1 MVSGADGA
9 SEGAHASGSAEV
21 SSLGSPLRVVT
32 AASLF
37 DGHDAAINVMR
48 RLIQAAG
55 AEVIHLGH
63 DRSAKD
69 VVDAIIQEDAHA
81 VALSSYQGGHMEY
94 FSYIRTLLEQAG
106 REHVRIFGGGGG
118 TITPVEIRD
127 LHATGITRIYSPD
140 DGRSMGLVGMID
152 DLIERTQ
159 DLDLL
164 TQDMVAELDG
174 PVSAADHGKVARL
187 ITLAENSGDEDS
199 PEADVF
205 REALERCRSQP
216 QEDKAPVIG
225 ITGTG
230 GSGKSSLLDEIML
243 RIIRD
248 EPELTIA
255 FLCTDP
261 TRKRTGGA
269 LLGDRIRMNALSH
282 SNFYM
287 RSLASRG
294 SGREVSDRLEEA
306 IEVCQAVGF
315 DLIFAETSGIGQA
328 DDAITQHVDTT
339 LYVMTAEYGAHTQLE
354 KIEML
359 DVADIVVINKF
370 ERRGAEDALRAV
382 RKQVRRNRNL
392 FDIPD
397 EQLPVCATIASQF
410 ADPGVDDLWHRLA
423 QVVKLAD
430 GRPLT
435 ARRPEMPPSGMP
447 EARHIIPPERV
458 HYLAEVAALVRDY
471 HGRTY
476 GEVQKARLTQQLA
489 EAANH
494 LDTLEGRADTA
505 ADLREEARTV
515 LDSMHP
521 GARSLLEE
529 WPELE
534 ESYDSGVH
542 SYSVR
547 GREFSAETKTESL
560 SGSQIPKVALP
571 RFTDKGELLNWLRRE
586 NLPGR
591 FPYTG
596 GVFPLKRQ
604 DEDPTRMFAGEGPAS
619 RTNKRF
625 HVLSA
630 SSPYARLSTAFDSVT
645 LYGRDPDLRPD
656 IYGKVGESGV
666 SIFTLDEISQL
677 YDGFDLSAPNTSV
690 SMTING
696 PAPVILAMF
705 FNAAIRQQ
713 EEKALEEKA
722 EAGAK
727 GKDVSL
733 TSEERSEIRAR
744 TLSTVRGTVQ
754 ADILK
759 EDQAQN
765 TCIFS
770 TDFSLKLMGDV
781 QQFYIDNDVR
791 NHYSVSIS
799 GYHIAEAGANPIT
812 QLAFTLANG
821 LTYVEYYRARGMDID
836 DFAPNL
842 SFFFSNGM
850 DPEYTVISR
859 VARRIWSIA
868 IRDLYGGNSRSQKC
882 KMHIQTSGRSLH
894 AQEIDFNDIRTTLQ
908 ALLAVQDNANSL
920 HTNAYDEAIT
930 TPTPDSVRRALAIQ
944 MINNKEF
951 GWNKCEN
958 PLQGS
963 FLIEEMTD
971 MVEEAVLREFERIS
985 ERGGV
990 LGSMEMMYQRSKIQD
1005 ESMHYEHLKHSG
1017 ELPIVGVNT
1026 FQNPDAQAYDESA
1039 ADDFDMTLTRA
1050 TPEEKQGCLDRLDR
1064 FHAKH
1069 AEAAPAALA
1078 RLQEVARSGENVFA
1092 ELMETVKVASL
1103 GQITEALFEVGGQYR
1118 RNT

>member
-1 MVSGADGA
+1 MESGEE
-9 SEGAHASGSAEV
+9 EGANSDSKVTTSASST
-21 SSLGSPLRVVT
+21 PRRVVT

-63 DRSAKD
+63 DRSAQD
-69 VVDAIIQEDAHA
+69 VVDTVIQEDAHA
-81 VALSSYQGGHMEY
+81 VALSSYQGGHVEY
-94 FSYIRTLLEQAG
+94 FTYIRQLLDQAG
-106 REHVRIFGGGGG
+106 RDYVRIFGGGGG
-118 TITPVEIRD
+118 TITPVEIRE
-127 LHATGITRIYSPD
+127 LHDVGITRIYSPD
-140 DGRSMGLVGMID
+140 DGRTLGLVGMID
-152 DLIERTQ
+152 DLMEQ
-159 DLDLL
+159 CKDLDLL
-164 TQDMVAELDG
+164 KSGMLEELDG
-174 PVSAADHGKVARL
+174 SITTENHGAIARL
-187 ITLAENSGDEDS
+187 ITLAENGESSAFE
-199 PEADVF
+199 EILKKC
-205 REALERCRSQP
+205 RTHERGH
-216 QEDKAPVIG
+216 KVPVVG

-230 GSGKSSLLDEIML
+230 GAGKSSLLDELML

-248 EPELTIA
+248 EPDLKVA

-269 LLGDRIRMNALSH
+269 LLGDRIRMNALSNR
-282 SNFYM
+282 NFYM

-294 SGREVSDRLEEA
+294 SGKEVSDWLGEA
-306 IEVCQAVGF
+306 IAVCKAVGF

-328 DDAITQHVDTT
+328 DDAISSLVDHTF
-339 LYVMTAEYGAHTQLE
+339 YVMTAEYGAHTQLE

-370 ERRGAEDALRAV
+370 EKRGAIDALRAV

-392 FDIPD
+392 FGVAD
-397 EQLPVCATIASQF
+397 EELPVCGTIASQF
-410 ADPGVDDLWHRLA
+410 ADTGVDDLWYRLA
-423 QVVKLAD
+423 TMLTLAD
-430 GRPLT
+430 GTKPNAIQPTL
-435 ARRPEMPPSGMP
+435 PPSGMP
-447 EARHIIPPERV
+447 EPRHIIPPERV
-458 HYLAEVAALVRDY
+458 NYLAEVAASVREY
-471 HGRTY
+471 HERTY

-489 EAANH
+489 ESANH
-494 LDTLEGRADTA
+494 LEAIGKDEQAAELRNEAKDVLE
-505 ADLREEARTV
+505 DLHPSARQ
-515 LDSMHP
+515 
-521 GARSLLEE
+521 LLEE
-529 WPELE
+529 WSEKVE
-534 ESYDSGVH
+534 TYDSGEY
-542 SYSVR
+542 SYNVR
-547 GREFSAETKTESL
+547 GNTFSVPTKDESL
-560 SGSQIPKVALP
+560 SGSKIPRVALP
-571 RFTDKGELLNWLRRE
+571 RTVDKGTLLNWLRKE
-586 NLPGR
+586 NLPGN
-591 FPYTG
+591 FPFTG
-596 GVFPLKRQ
+596 GVFPFKRT

-619 RTNKRF
+619 RTNARF
-625 HVLSA
+625 HLLSE

-645 LYGRDPDLRPD
+645 LYGRNPDERPD
-656 IYGKVGESGV
+656 VYGKVGESGV
-666 SIFTLDEISQL
+666 SIFTIDEISQL
-677 YDGFDLSAPNTSV
+677 FNGFDLCENNTSV

-696 PAPVILAMF
+696 PAPIVLAMF
-705 FNAAIRQQ
+705 FNTAIQQ
-713 EEKALEEKA
+713 QKVKFEKENSRKA
-722 EAGAK
+722 NADE
-727 GKDVSL
+727 L
-733 TSEERSEIRAR
+733 SEIRSR

-799 GYHIAEAGANPIT
+799 GYHIAEAGANPIS

-821 LTYVEYYRARGMDID
+821 LTYVEYYRSRGMDIN

-859 VARRIWSIA
+859 VARRIWAIA
-868 IRDLYGGNSRSQKC
+868 MRDLYNGNERAQKC

-894 AQEIDFNDIRTTLQ
+894 AQEMSFNDIRTTLQ
-908 ALLAVQDNANSL
+908 ALLAIQDNANSL

-930 TPTPDSVRRALAIQ
+930 TPTQDSVRRALAIQ

-958 PLQGS
+958 PMQGS
-963 FLIEEMTD
+963 FLVEELTD
-971 MVEEAVLREFERIS
+971 MVEEAVLREFERLS

-1005 ESMHYEHLKHSG
+1005 ESMHYEELKHSG
-1017 ELPIVGVNT
+1017 ELPIVGVNM
-1026 FQNPDAQAYDESA
+1026 FENPDAEAFDESA
-1039 ADDFDMTLTRA
+1039 ADSFDMELSRA
-1050 TPEEKQGCLDRLDR
+1050 TPEEKAGCLERLEE

-1069 AEAAPAALA
+1069 ADATPAALA
-1078 RLQEVARSGENVFA
+1078 KLQQVAISGGNVFA
-1092 ELMETVKVASL
+1092 ELMYTVKVASL

-1118 RNT
+1118 RNM

>member
-1 MVSGADGA
+1 MESGEEEGANSDSKVTTGA
-9 SEGAHASGSAEV
+9 SST
-21 SSLGSPLRVVT
+21 PRRVVT

-63 DRSAKD
+63 DRSAQD
-69 VVDAIIQEDAHA
+69 VVDTVIQEDAHA
-81 VALSSYQGGHMEY
+81 VALSSYQGGHVEY
-94 FSYIRTLLEQAG
+94 FTYIRQLLDQAG
-106 REHVRIFGGGGG
+106 RDYVRIFGGGGG
-118 TITPVEIRD
+118 TITPVEIRE
-127 LHATGITRIYSPD
+127 LHDVGITRIYSPD
-140 DGRSMGLVGMID
+140 DGRTLGLVGMID
-152 DLIERTQ
+152 DLMEQ
-159 DLDLL
+159 CKDLDLL
-164 TQDMVAELDG
+164 ESGMLEELDG
-174 PVSAADHGKVARL
+174 NITTENHGAIARL
-187 ITLAENSGDEDS
+187 ITLAENGESSAFE
-199 PEADVF
+199 EILKKC
-205 REALERCRSQP
+205 RTHERGH
-216 QEDKAPVIG
+216 KVPVVG

-230 GSGKSSLLDEIML
+230 GAGKSSLLDELML

-248 EPELTIA
+248 EPDLKVA

-269 LLGDRIRMNALSH
+269 LLGDRIRMNALSNR
-282 SNFYM
+282 NFYM

-294 SGREVSDRLEEA
+294 SGKEVSDWLGEA
-306 IEVCQAVGF
+306 IAVCKAVGF

-328 DDAITQHVDTT
+328 DDAISSLVDHTF
-339 LYVMTAEYGAHTQLE
+339 YVMTAEYGAHTQLE

-370 ERRGAEDALRAV
+370 EKRGAIDALRAV

-392 FDIPD
+392 FGVAD
-397 EQLPVCATIASQF
+397 EELPVCGTIASQF
-410 ADPGVDDLWHRLA
+410 ADTGVDDLWYRLA
-423 QVVKLAD
+423 TMLTLAD
-430 GRPLT
+430 GTKPNAIQPTL
-435 ARRPEMPPSGMP
+435 PPSGMP
-447 EARHIIPPERV
+447 EPRHIIPPERV
-458 HYLAEVAALVRDY
+458 NYLAEVAASVREY
-471 HGRTY
+471 HERTY

-489 EAANH
+489 ESANH
-494 LDTLEGRADTA
+494 LEAIGKDEQAAELRNEAKDVLE
-505 ADLREEARTV
+505 DLHPSARQ
-515 LDSMHP
+515 
-521 GARSLLEE
+521 LLEE
-529 WPELE
+529 WSEKVE
-534 ESYDSGVH
+534 TYDSGEY
-542 SYSVR
+542 SYNVR
-547 GREFSAETKTESL
+547 GNTFSVPTKDESL
-560 SGSQIPKVALP
+560 SGSKIPRVALP
-571 RFTDKGELLNWLRRE
+571 RTVDKGTLLNWLRKE
-586 NLPGR
+586 NLPGN
-591 FPYTG
+591 FPFTG
-596 GVFPLKRQ
+596 GVFPFKRT

-619 RTNKRF
+619 RTNARF
-625 HVLSA
+625 HLLSK

-645 LYGRDPDLRPD
+645 LYGRNPDERPD
-656 IYGKVGESGV
+656 VYGKVGESGV
-666 SIFTLDEISQL
+666 SIFTIDEIGQL
-677 YDGFDLSAPNTSV
+677 FNGFDLCENNTSV

-696 PAPVILAMF
+696 PAPIVLAMF
-705 FNAAIRQQ
+705 FNTAIQQQ
-713 EEKALEEKA
+713 EAKFEKENGRKA
-722 EAGAK
+722 NADE
-727 GKDVSL
+727 L
-733 TSEERSEIRAR
+733 SEIRSR

-799 GYHIAEAGANPIT
+799 GYHIAEAGANPIS

-821 LTYVEYYRARGMDID
+821 LTYVEYYRSRGMDIN

-859 VARRIWSIA
+859 VARRIWAIA
-868 IRDLYGGNSRSQKC
+868 MRDLYNGNERAQKC

-894 AQEIDFNDIRTTLQ
+894 AQEMSFNDIRTTLQ
-908 ALLAVQDNANSL
+908 ALLAIQDNANSL

-930 TPTPDSVRRALAIQ
+930 TPTQDSVRRALAIQ

-958 PLQGS
+958 PMQGS

-1005 ESMHYEHLKHSG
+1005 ESMHYEELKHSG
-1017 ELPIVGVNT
+1017 ELPIVGVNM
-1026 FQNPDAQAYDESA
+1026 FENPDAEAFDESA
-1039 ADDFDMTLTRA
+1039 ADSFDMELSRA
-1050 TPEEKQGCLDRLDR
+1050 TPEEKQGCLERLEE

-1069 AEAAPAALA
+1069 ADAAPAALTS
-1078 RLQEVARSGENVFA
+1078 LQQVARSGGNVFA

-1118 RNT
+1118 RNM

>member
-1 MVSGADGA
+1 MVSGVDGGVEASTGA
-9 SEGAHASGSAEV
+9 S
-21 SSLGSPLRVVT
+21 SSSIPVPRRIVT

-69 VVDAIIQEDAHA
+69 VVDTIIHEDAHA

-94 FSYIRTLLEQAG
+94 FTYIRELLDAAG
-106 REHVRIFGGGGG
+106 REGVKIFAGGGG

-127 LHATGITRIYSPD
+127 LHEAGITRIYSPD
-140 DGRSMGLVGMID
+140 DGRNMGLVGMID
-152 DLIERTQ
+152 DLMERT
-159 DLDLL
+159 DEVDLL
-164 TQDMVAELDG
+164 SVENLLELDG
-174 PVSAADHGKVARL
+174 PIEAEQHGRIARL
-187 ITLAENSGDEDS
+187 ITLAENCDE
-199 PEADVF
+199 EVF
-205 REALERCRSQP
+205 RAALAKCRSR
-216 QEDKAPVIG
+216 DGDKKAPVVG
-225 ITGTG
+225 LTGTG
-230 GSGKSSLLDEIML
+230 GAGKSSLLDEIML

-248 EPELTIA
+248 EPDLKVA

-269 LLGDRIRMNALSH
+269 LLGDRIRMNSLSN

-294 SGREVSDRLEEA
+294 SGKEVSDSLGDA
-306 IEVCQAVGF
+306 IEICQAVGF

-328 DDAITQHVDTT
+328 DDAITSHVDHT

-359 DVADIVVINKF
+359 DVADLVVINKF
-370 ERRGAEDALRAV
+370 ERRGAVDALRAV

-392 FDIPD
+392 FGISD
-397 EQLPVCATIASQF
+397 EELPVCGTIASQF
-410 ADPGVDDLWHRLA
+410 ADPGVDDLWARLA
-423 QVVKLAD
+423 AQITLSN
-430 GRPLT
+430 GSNPT
-435 ARRPEMPPSGMP
+435 ARTATMPPSGMP
-447 EARHIIPPERV
+447 EPRHIIPPERI
-458 HYLAEVAALVRDY
+458 HYLAEVSASVREY
-471 HGRTY
+471 HNRTY
-476 GEVQKARLTQQLA
+476 SEVQKARLAQQLA

-494 LDTLEGRADTA
+494 LEAVGKADQSTE
-505 ADLREEARTV
+505 LRQEATEV
-515 LDSMHP
+515 
-521 GARSLLEE
+521 LEE
-529 WPELE
+529 LHPSARNLLSGWPETAE
-534 ESYDSGVH
+534 EYDSGT
-542 SYSVR
+542 YTYKVR
-547 GREFSAETKTESL
+547 GREFDAETKTESL
-560 SGSQIPKVALP
+560 SGSKIPRIAIP
-571 RFTDKGELLNWLRRE
+571 RFEDKGTLLNWLRRE
-586 NLPGR
+586 NLPGN

-596 GVFPLKRQ
+596 GVFPLKRT

-619 RTNKRF
+619 RTNSRF
-625 HVLSA
+625 HLLSK

-666 SIFTLDEISQL
+666 SIFTVDEMSQL
-677 YDGFDLSAPNTSV
+677 FEGFDLVDRNTSV

-696 PAPVILAMF
+696 PAPIILAMF

-713 EEKALEEKA
+713 EAVFEKEKGRSPLPEE
-722 EAGAK
+722 
-727 GKDVSL
+727 V
-733 TSEERSEIRAR
+733 REIREN

-781 QQFYIDNDVR
+781 QQFYIDNNVR

-799 GYHIAEAGANPIT
+799 GYHIAEAGANPIS

-821 LTYVEYYRARGMDID
+821 LTYVEYYRARGMAVD

-859 VARRIWSIA
+859 VARRIWAIA
-868 IRDLYGGNSRSQKC
+868 MRDLYGGNERSQKC

-908 ALLAVQDNANSL
+908 ALLAIQDNANSL
-920 HTNAYDEAIT
+920 HTNAFDEAIT
-930 TPTPDSVRRALAIQ
+930 TPTTDSVRRALAIQ

-958 PLQGS
+958 PMQGS
-963 FLIEEMTD
+963 FLIEELTD
-971 MVEEAVLREFERIS
+971 MVEEAVLQEFERIS

-1017 ELPIVGVNT
+1017 ELPLIGVNT
-1026 FQNPDAQAYDESA
+1026 FENPDAVAYDESA
-1039 ADDFDMTLTRA
+1039 ADSFDMELTRA
-1050 TPEEKQGCLDRLDR
+1050 TPEEKQGCLDRLTE
-1064 FHAKH
+1064 FHKTH
-1069 AEAAPAALA
+1069 EEEAPQALSQ
-1078 RLQEVARSGENVFA
+1078 LQEVARDGGNVFA

-1103 GQITEALFEVGGQYR
+1103 GQITDALFEVGGQYR
-1118 RNT
+1118 RNM